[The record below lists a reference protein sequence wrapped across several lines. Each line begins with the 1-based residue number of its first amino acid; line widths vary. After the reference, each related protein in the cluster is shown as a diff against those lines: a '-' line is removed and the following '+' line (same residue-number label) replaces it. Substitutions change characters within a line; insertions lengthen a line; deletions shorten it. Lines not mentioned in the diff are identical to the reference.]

1 MFTTSRSRSVIASR
15 WPSSQDRISRSAPF
29 DVMANSFASRRAAV
43 RSGHVPSQI
52 PLQIPRRRRRGKPAA
67 RLFAAAAVDVVVIA
81 APAGYEDQGHEPDAD
96 HEAEQDP
103 QDHPRGAVSAHRDTV
118 HARTEE
124 HTPEL

>member
-43 RSGHVPSQI
+43 RSGHVPSQL

-81 APAGYEDQGHEPDAD
+81 APAGYEDQGTEPGHT
-96 HEAEQDP
+96 HEAEQYP
-103 QDHPRGAVSAHRDTV
+103 QDTTRCAGTAQRPPT
-118 HARTEE
+118 
-124 HTPEL
+124 